1 MFHLFSFLLCRY
13 CGFGRIRSTKAQG
26 QRSIQ
31 IEHIASNVY
40 HFSFHRLYPPRGH
53 LLHGWSTLIGI
64 GRRIELSMQASPMDA
79 AAFLQLADDDS
90 LYTNVAAMLTGPQ
103 DQLIRAPD
111 ASFAWSPCTY
121 TLTTSEGS
129 WPISMSSAPPCV
141 DMHAVPQPYRTC
153 G

>member
-1 MFHLFSFLLCRY
+1 MKCLIFFFRVGIVGLGEL
-13 CGFGRIRSTKAQG
+13 GRPKRRVSGAY
-26 QRSIQ
+26 RLSISHQ
-31 IEHIASNVY
+31 VCTI
-40 HFSFHRLYPPRGH
+40 SFHRLYPPRGH

>member
-1 MFHLFSFLLCRY
+1 MLSTITGACSPCLPSGKISLCLSV
-13 CGFGRIRSTKAQG
+13 C
-26 QRSIQ
+26 
-31 IEHIASNVY
+31 H
-40 HFSFHRLYPPRGH
+40 
-53 LLHGWSTLIGI
+53 LHGWSTLIGI